1 MGDMQAILNLKKEGI
16 ISQSSCAVIGHSQY
30 NIFEGPDK
38 EQNMW
43 VYR

>member
-16 ISQSSCAVIGHSQY
+16 ISQSSCTVIGHSQY
-30 NIFEGPDK
+30 NILEGPD
-38 EQNMW
+38 EQNNW